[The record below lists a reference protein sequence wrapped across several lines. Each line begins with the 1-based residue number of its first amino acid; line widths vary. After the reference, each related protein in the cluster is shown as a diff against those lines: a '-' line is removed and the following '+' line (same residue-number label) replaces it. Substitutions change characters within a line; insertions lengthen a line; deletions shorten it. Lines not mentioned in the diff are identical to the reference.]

1 MLSRVDDDE
10 RWVVGNAELRLK
22 LGLGSDS
29 GPEPAPL
36 LALVNIDHVAKELKS
51 IVSAGSLI
59 VENVGKEGDNA
70 DLNQIRFFNYLRNSN
85 DLTTCYNCS
94 SF

>member
-1 MLSRVDDDE
+1 MLSRVDNDE
-10 RWVVGNAELRLK
+10 RWVVGNAELLLE

-36 LALVNIDHVAKELKS
+36 LALVNIDHVAKELES

-59 VENVGKEGDNA
+59 VQNVGKESDNA
-70 DLNQIRFFNYLRNSN
+70 DLNIFYYFLIIIIDNIY
-85 DLTTCYNCS
+85 
-94 SF
+94 

>member
-1 MLSRVDDDE
+1 MLSRVDNDE
-10 RWVVGNAELRLK
+10 RWVVGNAELLLE

-36 LALVNIDHVAKELKS
+36 LALVNIDHVAKELES

-59 VENVGKEGDNA
+59 VENVGKESDNA
-70 DLNQIRFFNYLRNSN
+70 DLNI
-85 DLTTCYNCS
+85 CYYFLIIIIDNIY
-94 SF
+94 

>member
-1 MLSRVDDDE
+1 MLSRVDNDE
-10 RWVVGNAELRLK
+10 RRVVGNAELLLE

-36 LALVNIDHVAKELKS
+36 LALVNIDHVAKELES

-59 VENVGKEGDNA
+59 VQNVGKESDNA
-70 DLNQIRFFNYLRNSN
+70 DLNNV
-85 DLTTCYNCS
+85 
-94 SF
+94 